1 MSTGLFKYAILVLV
15 EIYMGEKFLRISDT
29 ATGSVELDTHDDDS
43 ATLDTASAIG
53 GAISASS
60 SPASVLSTNEYDLR
74 CVFFEIQDLRG
85 FDFVVAAVAAAV
97 AVVAVAVVAALA
109 AVVIVGMAVVLVVII
124 VAGDVAAAFVLL
136 IIISN
141 PLPSLL
147 SSDSYSSSS
156 QFCCRVI
163 RDINLIHSASAS
175 ISCVIVRDVF
185 NKPKET
191 LQFILFFVLL

>member
-1 MSTGLFKYAILVLV
+1 
-15 EIYMGEKFLRISDT
+15 LRISDT

-53 GAISASS
+53 GASASS